1 MGDPSMARFLLYLNA
16 NHDLRSRVEQLEQ
29 PLAAAL
35 RQEAASIASIAA
47 DAGFD
52 ITGWNARPG
61 VKEPTPAETHGCCGY
76 MTIGTDAVEKAL
88 DS

>member
-1 MGDPSMARFLLYLNA
+1 MGDPSIARFLAYLNGH
-16 NHDLRSRVEQLEQ
+16 HDLRSRVEQLEQ
-29 PLAAAL
+29 PLAAAF

-76 MTIGTDAVEKAL
+76 MTFGTEAIEKAL

>member
-16 NHDLRSRVEQLEQ
+16 NHDLRSRVQQLEQ

-61 VKEPTPAETHGCCGY
+61 AKEPTPAETHGCCGY
-76 MTIGTDAVEKAL
+76 MTFGTDAVEKAL

>member
-16 NHDLRSRVEQLEQ
+16 NHDLRSQVEQLEQ

-76 MTIGTDAVEKAL
+76 MTFGTDAVEKAL